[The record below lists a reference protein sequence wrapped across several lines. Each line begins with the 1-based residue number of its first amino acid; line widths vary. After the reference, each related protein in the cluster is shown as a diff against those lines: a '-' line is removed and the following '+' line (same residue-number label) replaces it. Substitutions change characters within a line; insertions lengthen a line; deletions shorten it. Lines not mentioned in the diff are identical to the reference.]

1 MCIANTIRKP
11 SYVTN
16 NTKKSIASFPPC
28 SFEVGKKKIKDKVAA
43 EKMKLKQQYKRELKA
58 TIREVKK
65 DRAFIAE
72 QTIKERIKRYGLL

>member
-1 MCIANTIRKP
+1 MCVASTTRKP
-11 SYVTN
+11 SFVTTY
-16 NTKKSIASFPPC
+16 TKKCIASIPWC

-72 QTIKERIKRYGLL
+72 QTIKERIKR

>member
-1 MCIANTIRKP
+1 M
-11 SYVTN
+11 
-16 NTKKSIASFPPC
+16 
-28 SFEVGKKKIKDKVAA
+28 KDKVAA